1 MSREEKILEV
11 SDCFG
16 HEAEN
21 NSRPVATLFCVA
33 MQAAPAP
40 CATPPHLTVLLYLL
54 MPPFLRLQSR
64 SEIFLSLGAGEWSL
78 LCFRSA
84 S

>member
-1 MSREEKILEV
+1 MSREEKILEA

-16 HEAEN
+16 HESEN
-21 NSRPVATLFCVA
+21 NCKPVAVMFCVA

-40 CATPPHLTVLLYLL
+40 CAAPAHLAALLYLFL
-54 MPPFLRLQSR
+54 PPFLRLQSR

-78 LCFRSA
+78 LRFRSA

>member
-1 MSREEKILEV
+1 MSREEKTRGI

-16 HEAEN
+16 HESEN
-21 NSRPVATLFCVA
+21 NCEPVAALFCVT
-33 MQAAPAP
+33 MQVAPAP
-40 CATPPHLTVLLYLL
+40 CAAPAHLLVLLYLL

-64 SEIFLSLGAGEWSL
+64 SEILLSLEAGQWSL
-78 LCFRSA
+78 LRFRSA